1 MSEPSFLPPRDT
13 PRRRMRHLAAGLLAL
28 ALALAATAAAA
39 VPDPTRPA
47 VFPRPSLAQGAPVAA
62 ALVLQSTIVS
72 PTQRSAIINGRRY
85 RIGDSVGDARLEA
98 IGPGW
103 VRLATPAGRSELR
116 LSYSNLTRPVN
127 R

>member
-1 MSEPSFLPPRDT
+1 VSERFRVL
-13 PRRRMRHLAAGLLAL
+13 LLLVALVGLLG
-28 ALALAATAAAA
+28 AAAP

-47 VFPRPSLAQGAPVAA
+47 IAPRVAMDETAPVA

-72 PTQRSAIINGRRY
+72 PQQRSAIINGKRY
-85 RIGDSVGDARLEA
+85 RAGDAVGDARLEA

-103 VRLATPAGRSELR
+103 VRLRGPTGSTELR
-116 LSYSNLTRPVN
+116 LSFSNSTRPVN